1 MYQGNK
7 EVKERLELEEKREKV
22 IPPALRLVQQA
33 RLDTYT
39 PHAARRR
46 VARTIRGQ
54 TILKAS

>member
-1 MYQGNK
+1 MYQGEK

-33 RLDTYT
+33 RLDTYS
-39 PHAARRR
+39 PARRR